1 MIDIPFDPDL
11 ISGPFTI
18 SWHGVFSAVGIAAG
32 VWLAVRL
39 ARSRLP
45 EERAYSIGTWGVIGG
60 IIGARLLHVID
71 QWPAYASDPI
81 QILNIFNG
89 GIAIVGAVIGGIAVG
104 YLRALQ
110 LRAPVGFV
118 ADAAAPAI
126 PLGMGIGRLGDI
138 VNGEHHAVVCDPP
151 LPWCVRYTHPDTLG
165 QGPFAAGPA
174 RLGPDEYVH
183 PAVAYEL
190 ILDFAI
196 VGLLLW
202 LRPRVVGRQPEGR
215 LLWLFLALYSAGRFA
230 ISFLRFDAITMFG
243 LRQAQLVSLVV
254 VGASLVMLAFL
265 ATRRRAEPAR
275 T

>member
-1 MIDIPFDPDL
+1 MIDLPFDPDL
-11 ISGPFTI
+11 IDSPVAI
-18 SWHGVFSAVGIAAG
+18 SWHGVLSAVGIAAG

-71 QWPAYASDPI
+71 QWPAYARDPI

-89 GIAIVGAVIGGIAVG
+89 GIAIVGAVVGGIVVG
-104 YLRALQ
+104 YMRALQ
-110 LRAPVGFV
+110 LRAPVGFT

-126 PLGMGIGRLGDI
+126 PLGMGIGRIGDI
-138 VNGEHHAVVCDPP
+138 INGEHHAVVCDPP
-151 LPWCVRYTHPDTLG
+151 LPWCVRYTHPETLG

-174 RLGPDEYVH
+174 RLGPNEYVH
-183 PAVAYEL
+183 PAVAYEML
-190 ILDFAI
+190 LDFAI

-215 LLWLFLALYSAGRFA
+215 LLWLFLALYGAGRFA

-243 LRQAQLVSLVV
+243 LRQAQLLSLAMLA
-254 VGASLVMLAFL
+254 ASLVMLAYL
-265 ATRRRAEPAR
+265 IARGARAPAR
-275 T
+275 P